1 MSLDM
6 FSSLLV
12 IVWRLDLPTQ
22 MTHLSSE
29 VVSLAIMLLELP
41 ALVLVVSLAS

>member
-6 FSSLLV
+6 FSNLLG

-22 MTHLSSE
+22 MTQISTE
-29 VVSLAIMLLELP
+29 FVSLAIML
-41 ALVLVVSLAS
+41 LVLVVSLAS